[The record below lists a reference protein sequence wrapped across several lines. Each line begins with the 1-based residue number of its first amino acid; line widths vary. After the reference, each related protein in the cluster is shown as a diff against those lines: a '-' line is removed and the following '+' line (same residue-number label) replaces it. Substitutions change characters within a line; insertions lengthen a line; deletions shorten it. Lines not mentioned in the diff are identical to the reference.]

1 MENLVESCIR
11 LSLKVYY
18 ISCIKGLIKDYS
30 HHWKVNNLLYAWHH
44 AYEIYPRFLSYIAR
58 GAHISSLATDSSTS
72 VDNSYISS
80 SFYITLILYKLIIV
94 YRLVFI
100 DPDPIS

>member
-44 AYEIYPRFLSYIAR
+44 AYEIYPPFLLYIAR
-58 GAHISSLATDSSTS
+58 GATDSSTS

-100 DPDPIS
+100 DLDPIS